1 MNLVL
6 RKYAGIMAKNR
17 KQKNIHLKIILVFRR
32 IFKPTHYGLFRTLGI
47 VAKIQNGPF
56 YDLKYKFLASGFA
69 KLPRNNVQKDK
80 KVRDTPKDSPG
91 L

>member
-1 MNLVL
+1 MNLAL

-17 KQKNIHLKIILVFRR
+17 KSPEMHLKILLVFRK
-32 IFKPTHYGLFRTLGI
+32 IFNPTHFDLFRTLGI

-69 KLPRNNVQKDK
+69 KLPPNNVQKGK
-80 KVRDTPKDSPG
+80 KPRDAPKDSVG